1 MFDFLSKKFSTIFSH
16 ITGPKQL
23 SPEKV
28 DLFLATIRDALLEA
42 DVPYDVALA
51 FVAEVRSSLVGKK
64 LEGSLK
70 AEEFMTKIVHDALLN
85 FLGGTSQDKNFEF
98 TCPATIM
105 MMGLQGSGKTTTIG
119 KLARFVSESTQ
130 KNNKKKTILVASI
143 DFYRP
148 AAVDQLE
155 IIAKSVG
162 VDFYRARSTDPLTAA
177 QEIVAYRKENKYDL
191 LFLDTAGR
199 LHVDNRML
207 EELRSVDAYVHPD
220 YKFLVLDA
228 MTGQE
233 SLKIAQAFDQTIGF
247 TAGIITKLDSDARGG
262 VAFSFR
268 YVLKKPIVF
277 VGSGEKSADLE
288 PFRPERMVQRMLG
301 MGDMLTLLEQA
312 EKKIK
317 LHEQERLSRSFEKD
331 SITLEDF
338 MHHLEL
344 VNKLGPLSQ
353 VMNYIPGAARMKVS
367 ADEIERGEGEMKKC
381 MCIIRSMTPK
391 ERRIPKILDSSRKN
405 RIARGAGVEITA
417 VNDLLKR
424 FEQSAHM
431 LKNLKRMGLFK

>member
-16 ITGPKQL
+16 IAGPKQL
-23 SPEKV
+23 SPEKA

-42 DVPYDVALA
+42 DVPYDVAGA
-51 FVAEVRSSLVGKK
+51 FVAEVRASLVGKK
-64 LEGSLK
+64 LEGKLK
-70 AEEFMTKIVHDALLN
+70 AEEFMTKIVHDALLG
-85 FLGGTSQDKNFEF
+85 FLGGASDNKNFEF
-98 TCPATIM
+98 KAPATIM

-119 KLARFVSESTQ
+119 KLARFIIESAQ
-130 KNNKKKTILVASI
+130 KNNKKRTVLVASI

-155 IIAKSVG
+155 IVAKSVG
-162 VDFYRARSTDPLTAA
+162 VDFYRAQSTNPLEAA
-177 QEIVAYRKENKYDL
+177 QEIAAHRTSKNYDL
-191 LFLDTAGR
+191 LLLDTAGR
-199 LHVDNRML
+199 LHVDNQML
-207 EELRSVDAYVHPD
+207 EELRSVESSLRPD

-233 SLKIAQAFDQTIGF
+233 SLKIAQAFDQAVGF

-268 YVLKKPIVF
+268 YVLKKPILF

-301 MGDMLTLLEQA
+301 MGDMLTLVEQA

-317 LHEQERLSRSFEKD
+317 QHEQEKLSRSFEKD
-331 SITLEDF
+331 TITLEDF
-338 MHHLEL
+338 AYHIEFM
-344 VNKLGPLSQ
+344 NNLGPLSQ
-353 VMNYIPGAARMKVS
+353 VMKYIPGASNMKIS
-367 ADEIERGEGEMKKC
+367 SEDIERGEREMKKFTS
-381 MCIIRSMTPK
+381 IICSMTRK
-391 ERRIPKILDSSRKN
+391 ERRVPKIIDASRKN
-405 RIARGAGVEITA
+405 RIARGAGVDVAA
-417 VNDLLKR
+417 VNMLLQR